1 MEEERVIQNNPLV
14 ICAFGWGQ
22 IFRLY
27 PNRLYARGR
36 YYDLNELTQV
46 HLVYQHIFGIPSAR
60 FELRFAHKLLILR
73 GIAAIADAEKAAEY
87 LKAWCGGEEPVTDY
101 SAALASALTLPP
113 AHLFQEGEA
122 PSERRGLSGSSP
134 GRGKAVSGYPHT
146 SERPRDHPYHSIP

>member
-27 PNRLYARGR
+27 PNRLYARGG

-60 FELRFAHKLLILR
+60 LELRFAHKLLILR

-87 LKAWCGGEEPVTDY
+87 LKA
-101 SAALASALTLPP
+101 
-113 AHLFQEGEA
+113 
-122 PSERRGLSGSSP
+122 
-134 GRGKAVSGYPHT
+134 
-146 SERPRDHPYHSIP
+146 